1 MSRTYTNYRWE
12 KPGRKGDRYLYK
24 RDWELRFHNN
34 HEVVRREEQ
43 VIATVTYDG
52 NAGSPYWGKWHVSFG
67 AQSPEL
73 NALKQEAQ
81 DRPKFSSKD
90 DAIAWVTA
98 MVRLN
103 I

>member
-1 MSRTYTNYRWE
+1 MHYTNYRWE

-24 RDWELRFHNN
+24 RDWVITSHAGTE
-34 HEVVRREEQ
+34 VRREEQ

-52 NAGSPYWGKWHVSFG
+52 NAESPHWGKWHLNFG

-73 NALKQEAQ
+73 FALRSQEA
-81 DRPKFSSKD
+81 PKFSSKD
-90 DAIAWVTA
+90 DAMAWVTA
-98 MVRLN
+98 MVRLS

>member
-12 KPGRKGDRYLYK
+12 KPGRRGDRYLYK
-24 RDWELRFHNN
+24 RDWVLTYPSGTEA
-34 HEVVRREEQ
+34 RREEQ
-43 VIATVTYDG
+43 VIATVTYDS
-52 NAGSPYWGKWHVSFG
+52 NAKSPYWGKWHVSFG
-67 AQSPEL
+67 AQTPEL
-73 NALKQEAQ
+73 NELRKSVL
-81 DRPKFSSKD
+81 PKFSSKD